1 MAAMRFSTWV
11 VLFLFAG
18 PVAIEASKL
27 FEAPVFIFGDSTF
40 DVGTNN
46 FLLVSQEIKANF
58 PYNGID
64 FPYSDPTG
72 RFSNGYNTADQIVRL
87 LGYKRSPPAFLSL
100 LNHTSS
106 FKRKTLQGVNFASG
120 GSGILDGTGADF
132 NNTMS
137 LGKQIQQFVTVHSNI
152 TELRGPEVTADMLSK
167 SLFFI
172 SVGSNDILDYLYFNR
187 SRLSRPDFLTTIH
200 STYHYHLKSLY
211 DLGARKFGI
220 ISVPPIGCCPLL
232 RSLNSSGG
240 CLEVANEYA
249 QSIYNA
255 TEDIL
260 KQLRL
265 ELPGMT
271 YSLGNLYE
279 MTMIVIEDQYAFGI
293 TNIDTACCGNAT
305 SPCNQNASLCWN
317 RDEYLFW
324 DRVHPTQLASRLAA
338 LTLFGGTTRF
348 VTPINFSQLAGVDV

>member
-11 VLFLFAG
+11 FLFLFTG
-18 PVAIEASKL
+18 LEAIEVSKNY
-27 FEAPVFIFGDSTF
+27 EAPVFVFGDSTV

-46 FLLVSQEIKANF
+46 FLPVSQEIKANF

-64 FPYSDPTG
+64 YPYSDPTG
-72 RFSNGYNTADQIVRL
+72 RFSNGYNIADQIVRVL
-87 LGYKRSPPAFLSL
+87 SYNKRSPPPFLSL
-100 LNHTSS
+100 VYHTSS
-106 FKRKTLQGVNFASG
+106 FKKKILQGVNFASG
-120 GSGILDGTGADF
+120 GSGILDGTGGGY

-152 TELRGPEVTADMLSK
+152 TELRGPEETADMLSK
-167 SLFFI
+167 SLFLI
-172 SVGSNDILDYLYFNR
+172 SVGSNDILDFVHYNGRY
-187 SRLSRPDFLTTIH
+187 SPPDFLTAIH
-200 STYHYHLKSLY
+200 STYHDHLKSLY

-232 RSLNSSGG
+232 RQFNLSGG
-240 CLEVANEYA
+240 CLEEANVYA
-249 QSIYNA
+249 QLFYNA

-260 KQLRL
+260 NQLSL

-279 MTMIVIEDQYAFGI
+279 MTTLVIDDQYAFGLK
-293 TNIDTACCGNAT
+293 NIDTPCCGNAT
-305 SPCNQNASLCWN
+305 YQCNQTASLCTN

-324 DRVHPTQLASRLAA
+324 DWVHPTQFVSRLVA
-338 LTLFGGTTRF
+338 LTLYGGSTRF
-348 VTPINFSQLAGVDV
+348 VTPMNFSRLAGVDV